1 MFLCDFVW
9 FCVYLYCFCVYFV
22 QILYSHPTFVAIVC
36 VFRSF
41 CVYCVHC
48 VPFWRV
54 CTVCVVCVV
63 YTVSRFGLFVQCVLW
78 PMCTNPVF
86 HCLQCVPNEL
96 FIKVLRLGV
105 SRKCTLY
112 TLPFWRVCTHPRFG
126 VFVQCVLCVFCT
138 LCPVWPYCVCIVCIP
153 CVYCVCIVYIPCI
166 CVYIVW
172 FVCILCSFVCIL
184 CGFVC
189 ILCGFV

>member
-1 MFLCDFVW
+1 MLCSFL
-9 FCVYLYCFCVYFV
+9 CFCVVFCGFV
-22 QILYSHPTFVAIVC
+22 CICTVFVYILQILYSHPTFVAIVC

-54 CTVCVVCVV
+54 CTVCIVCVV

-96 FIKVLRLGV
+96 FIKVPRLGFPV
-105 SRKCTLY
+105 IAH
-112 TLPFWRVCTHPRFG
+112 CTHSRFV
-126 VFVQCVLCVFCT
+126 VFVHILVF
-138 LCPVWPYCVCIVCIP
+138 L
-153 CVYCVCIVYIPCI
+153 
-166 CVYIVW
+166 
-172 FVCILCSFVCIL
+172 CIL

-189 ILCGFV
+189 ILFVFCLFCSFVCILVFCFIF